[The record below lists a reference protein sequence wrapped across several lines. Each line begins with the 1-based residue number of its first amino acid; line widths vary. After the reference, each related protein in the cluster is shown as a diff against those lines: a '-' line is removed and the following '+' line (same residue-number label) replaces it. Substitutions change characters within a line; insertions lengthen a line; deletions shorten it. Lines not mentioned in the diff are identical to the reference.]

1 MTRLDLDWVCR
12 LRLRRYWIR
21 PDAGLNLYLA
31 PLCNGG
37 SKGWLECQ
45 PTTGVSSVVEQ
56 RSCKAK
62 VVSSSLTDGTKI
74 FALVI
79 VQFSSLLVCL
89 LCTILGFAEAL
100 FIRDVSSVG

>member
-79 VQFSSLLVCL
+79 VQFSSLPSLVC
-89 LCTILGFAEAL
+89 TVLGFAEAL